1 MTMRSFVGVAVVALV
16 LAGSVAPAF
25 SEGVIDLYVGS
36 AMTRD
41 SDVKVSTPAFSES
54 RRIDWDTS
62 ITAGGRFGVWFESL
76 DWLGLALDVS
86 FFKPD
91 KDVKV
96 FPVSALLMLRL
107 PLLRDESVPHGRL
120 QPYIAAGPGL
130 FVTWLDGDVGNVG
143 VNESA
148 ASVDVGVDVRGGL
161 ALMLTKNIGIF
172 GEYRFTHVKPD
183 FGLDIVD
190 VNFKAKTTFDT
201 HHVVGGLS
209 FRF

>member
-41 SDVKVSTPAFSES
+41 SDVKVSTPASSES
-54 RRIDWDTS
+54 QGMEEPDIWGTLAERDSVIFHDNDFEIFIDPDGDTHEYYELEVNALGTPWD
-62 ITAGGRFGVWFESL
+62 
-76 DWLGLALDVS
+76 
-86 FFKPD
+86 
-91 KDVKV
+91 
-96 FPVSALLMLRL
+96 LMLIR
-107 PLLRDESVPHGRL
+107 PYRYGGPAINGWDIAGLR
-120 QPYIAAGPGL
+120 
-130 FVTWLDGDVGNVG
+130 
-143 VNESA
+143 
-148 ASVDVGVDVRGGL
+148 VGVDVRGGL

-201 HHVVGGLS
+201 HHVVGGLT